1 MLKTLTFLI
10 VWCDTTIYDVVYLSL
25 YQMLLGLTD
34 YRTQVCGTYSC
45 GNLRKL
51 NTAIALI
58 GHPPVVF
65 LDEPTAGVDP
75 FGRRNLWEVLNASK
89 NHGQAVILTSHR

>member
-1 MLKTLTFLI
+1 MLKILTFINETRTL
-10 VWCDTTIYDVVYLSL
+10 DVVYVSL
-25 YQMLLGLTD
+25 YQMLAGLTD
-34 YRTQVCGTYSC
+34 YRTQVCGTYSS

-75 FGRRNLWEVLNASK
+75 FGRRNLWEVLHASK
-89 NHGQAVILTSHR
+89 SHGQSVILTSHR